1 VSLLTWSWF
10 TRIDETVSMDG
21 QIETASPEAKVTSA
35 NDGLVAQVLVRPHQ
49 IVQRGAPLFRL
60 SVSDVNTSISGLE
73 AKLARLDEQRS
84 VEHQLYESRV
94 AQLQI
99 LANLHRSI
107 LERLTKLAAM
117 GAAQEVQV
125 MERQSSLQET
135 LNSIESQKEELAKSD
150 NALAIQEV
158 ETRNAIN
165 ELKSKRSDMLIVA
178 PVSGTVHDMRINA
191 SGERV
196 QAGEEVATIV
206 PHLQLLAAVS
216 VPSLISAPVK
226 PGHSARVS
234 VDAFPSNEFGELRGQ
249 IISISPTTNTS
260 DDKDKG
266 SSYHAMI
273 AINRR
278 LAPARFPIS
287 QLRPG
292 MGLKAKV
299 KLRDRAVIT
308 LVFDFLE
315 KLTVPL
321 TQRL

>member
-1 VSLLTWSWF
+1 
-10 TRIDETVSMDG
+10 
-21 QIETASPEAKVTSA
+21 
-35 NDGLVAQVLVRPHQ
+35 
-49 IVQRGAPLFRL
+49 
-60 SVSDVNTSISGLE
+60 
-73 AKLARLDEQRS
+73 
-84 VEHQLYESRV
+84 
-94 AQLQI
+94 
-99 LANLHRSI
+99 
-107 LERLTKLAAM
+107 
-117 GAAQEVQV
+117 

-216 VPSLISAPVK
+216 VPSRISAPVK

-260 DDKDKG
+260 DDKDKD
-266 SSYHAMI
+266 SSYRAMI